1 MAIYR
6 TTVRWTGFMGAPGYT
21 NFHFTDLSADPGP
34 VPARTAT
41 SAFFNSIASLLPSG
55 VSWMTEGEV
64 AVIDETTGMVTDYVV
79 AEPNPSPGSGG
90 APGGYSAA
98 SGAVVT
104 WNTAGVR
111 NGRRVRGRTFLVP
124 LGGNCFQN
132 DGTLTP
138 ATISTINDAAEELVG
153 ESGFESGFCIFS
165 RPSASGP
172 GGVFPV
178 IGHRVPDMAAVLR
191 SRRD

>member
-1 MAIYR
+1 
-6 TTVRWTGFMGAPGYT
+6 MGAPGYT

-34 VPARTAT
+34 VPARAAT
-41 SAFFNSIASLLPSG
+41 SAFFNAISPLLPAEVNWIS
-55 VSWMTEGEV
+55 EGEV
-64 AVIDETTGMVTDYVV
+64 AVIDESTGMVTDYVM
-79 AEPNPSPGSGG
+79 AEPNPTPGRGG
-90 APGGYSAA
+90 ASGGYSAA

-124 LGGNCFQN
+124 LGGNSYQM
-132 DGTLTP
+132 DGTLTTS
-138 ATISTINDAAEELVG
+138 AIGTINDAAEELVG
-153 ESGFESGFCIFS
+153 ESGFESGFCIYS

-178 IGHRVPDMAAVLR
+178 IGFRVPDMAAVLR